1 VGEVVGRKGWE
12 GKATS
17 SQDGPL
23 RLSTSERGFHR
34 SAQVHCGI
42 STQRMASRSLG
53 QRLRSQAV
61 VTPAVAR
68 LKGMTEMLDIVDFG
82 VATCEG
88 DKLLRSQ
95 GLKYPTHLA
104 IQRSAIKTDGGRKRW
119 QCNKACPTIPD
130 LAWSRL
136 GTTSALSSRVDMV
149 RTLSA
154 EAESETHDPSL
165 RFAKRSR

>member
-1 VGEVVGRKGWE
+1 
-12 GKATS
+12 
-17 SQDGPL
+17 
-23 RLSTSERGFHR
+23 
-34 SAQVHCGI
+34 
-42 STQRMASRSLG
+42 MASRSLG

-61 VTPAVAR
+61 VSPAVAR

-95 GLKYPTHLA
+95 RLKDPTQLA

-119 QCNKACPTIPD
+119 HCNKACPTIPE
-130 LAWSRL
+130 AWSRL
-136 GTTSALSSRVDMV
+136 GTASALSSRVDMV

-154 EAESETHDPSL
+154 EAESETHEPSL
-165 RFAKRSR
+165 RYVKRSR